1 LAASISCSRDVVFPA
16 DVVVVDALDVV
27 AGHIVDALPLPG
39 VDFMHWY
46 HPKKW
51 VFFYFIELMATV
63 KII

>member
-1 LAASISCSRDVVFPA
+1 
-16 DVVVVDALDVV
+16 VVDALDVV